1 MKTRAC
7 LHQDTVRLSETI
19 YGKDKAGKGYGEM
32 ANYQI
37 GSLIKR
43 IRKQKGLTQE
53 ELAYPIID
61 RATLSKIE
69 SGKVTPN
76 NQTLKMLFEKLGFS
90 PDNYANF
97 FLDDEMTDVQKIL
110 DELEEILDIYGDN
123 DDLVEK
129 SDVLIAQLENNEQY
143 MRNELNVQY
152 IIAAKAISAFNKK
165 ESLEKIREMA
175 LKAIKISI
183 PEYNERFIGDYYLSR
198 VDLLILTLITALYN
212 EEGNHDKAIEIL
224 YGLKHNFDKHCI
236 DKAEMGRRYPVTITN
251 LAYLLT
257 HKAKKYE
264 EAIEVCESGRK
275 VCIETGRIFFLP
287 VIVGHKAICLCML
300 GDKEEGIRLL
310 RQAYHSCDLIE
321 MYPERDAL
329 KDFAK
334 EELDIDLQ

>member
-1 MKTRAC
+1 
-7 LHQDTVRLSETI
+7 
-19 YGKDKAGKGYGEM
+19 M

-37 GSLIKR
+37 GSLIRR

-53 ELAYPIID
+53 ELAFPIID

-110 DELEEILDIYGDN
+110 DELEEILDIYADGH
-123 DDLVEK
+123 DLMEK
-129 SDVLIAQLENNEQY
+129 SDALIAQLENNEEY
-143 MRNELNVQY
+143 MQNELNVQY
-152 IIAAKAISAFNKK
+152 IITAKAINAFNRKEDMKK
-165 ESLEKIREMA
+165 IWEMA

-183 PEYNERFIGDYYLSR
+183 PGYNERFIEDYYLSR

-212 EEGNHDKAIEIL
+212 AEDNHDKAIEIL
-224 YGLKHNFDKHCI
+224 YGLKRNFDKHCI
-236 DKAEMGRRYPVTITN
+236 DKTEMGRRYPVTITN

-257 HKAKKYE
+257 HKAKRYE
-264 EAIEVCESGRK
+264 EAIEVCDSGRK

-287 VIVGHKAICLCML
+287 LITGHKAICLCRL
-300 GDKEEGIRLL
+300 GNKEEGVRLL

-321 MYPERDAL
+321 MYTERDAL
-329 KDFAK
+329 KNFAK
-334 EELDIDLQ
+334 EELGLDLQ